1 MNRGSDFPDR
11 CAMFCGDNN
20 SARLRALLAS
30 FAGAAALCAAPARAQ
45 DAPAAPERF
54 TVEAIDVVGATV
66 LTADEIENAV
76 YPYTGENR
84 TAADLEGARKALQ
97 DLYSAKGYEAAVVDV
112 PPQDNASF
120 AAGYIQIRV
129 SEAPVGEVRIAG
141 TRFHSADTVRAQ
153 LSAVEAGKPLNLTSL
168 QKQLAEANRIPDR
181 TVTPSFKPSKTEGAI
196 DVELKVKDT
205 FPVHGSL
212 ELNNDNSPNTDR
224 LRLAGSLRYTNL
236 WGAGHTLSASYIV
249 APRDRRQ
256 TEVISGSYNA
266 PLLGTPLSLV
276 LFGFKSNS
284 NIAALGGTQ
293 VLGNGFQVGARAIYR
308 LAGEKADQSF
318 SLGFDYKDFK
328 QNILIKGELASQAP
342 IRYIPLVLG
351 YSYTRLGE
359 KGEFDLNLGATLGLR
374 VIKRLVC
381 ADLTQTAN
389 CTLEDQLSLRDFN
402 ARENFAHINLDAS
415 YSRLIADDMSLI
427 LKVAGQYADG
437 HLVSNEQFGLGGESS
452 VRGYFQSEAVGDRG
466 VVGTVQLD
474 GPSLAGSLPDFVG
487 ELRPYIFAD
496 YGVVGII
503 NPLAEQ
509 RSSFTLGSVGGGL
522 RLRLFKH
529 LVGGLTVGVP
539 LTTLSDSERG
549 KARVVFTA
557 RGEF

>member
-1 MNRGSDFPDR
+1 
-11 CAMFCGDNN
+11 MFCGDIN
-20 SARLRALLAS
+20 SARLRALIAS
-30 FAGAAALCAAPARAQ
+30 VAGAAVLCAAQAQAQ
-45 DAPAAPERF
+45 DAPSVPERF
-54 TVEAIDVVGATV
+54 TVEAIDVVGATI
-66 LTADEIENAV
+66 LSADEIENAV
-76 YPYTGENR
+76 YPHTGENK
-84 TAADLEGARKALQ
+84 TAADLEAARKALQ
-97 DLYSAKGYEAAVVDV
+97 DIYSAKGYEAAVVDI
-112 PPQDNASF
+112 PPQDNAAF

-141 TRFHSADTVRAQ
+141 TKYHSADTVRAQ
-153 LSAVEAGKPLNLTSL
+153 LPAVEAGKPLNLATL
-168 QKQLAEANRIPDR
+168 QKQLAEANRVPDR
-181 TVTPSFKPSKTEGAI
+181 TITPSFKPSKTEGAI

-224 LRLAGSLRYTNL
+224 LRLIGSLRYTNL
-236 WGAGHTLSASYIV
+236 WGAGHTLSGSYIV
-249 APRDRRQ
+249 APQDRRQ
-256 TEVISGSYNA
+256 TEVISASYNA
-266 PLLGTPLSLV
+266 PLLGTPWSIV
-276 LFGFKSNS
+276 VFGFKSNS

-293 VLGNGFQVGARAIYR
+293 VLGNGFQAGARAIYR
-308 LAGEKADQSF
+308 LAGETADQTFSF
-318 SLGFDYKDFK
+318 GLDYKDFK
-328 QNILIKGELASQAP
+328 QNIVIKGELASEAP

-351 YSYTRLGE
+351 YSYSRPSE
-359 KGEFDLNLGATLGLR
+359 KGEFDLNLAATLGLR

-415 YSRLIADDMSLI
+415 YSRLIADDVSLI
-427 LKVAGQYADG
+427 VKLAGQYADS

-466 VVGTVQLD
+466 IVGTLQLD

-487 ELRPYIFAD
+487 ELRPYVFAD
-496 YGVVGII
+496 YGVVSII
-503 NPLAEQ
+503 NPLPEQ
-509 RSSFTLGSVGGGL
+509 RSRFTLGSVGGGL